1 MARKSFRMKFMFWLD
16 ITKRGE
22 DELIGQIES
31 LKQERLF
38 AKTIRDG
45 IRLICDL
52 RAGRTEVLFDLFPW
66 VKDGL
71 QSASIAPVEQ
81 GLQVQI
87 ERLEAL
93 LLAQGNVPIQPPIAA
108 QTALETTRKVR
119 KSRVKI
125 AATSSKADART
136 VAQNFA
142 NSMKSFAS
150 GFFD

>member
-16 ITKRGE
+16 VTKRGE
-22 DELIGQIES
+22 DELIGQIEH

-52 RAGRTEVLFDLFPW
+52 RAGRTEVLFELFPW

-71 QSASIAPVEQ
+71 QSAPGAPVEQ
-81 GLQVQI
+81 GLQEQI
-87 ERLEAL
+87 ARLETL
-93 LLAQGNVPIQPPIAA
+93 LLAQGNAPIQSPL
-108 QTALETTRKVR
+108 ALEPTRTNR

-125 AATSSKADART
+125 AATTGKADAKT